1 MKAPQGHD
9 TQERFGPGGTIRFFR
24 GDGSGVPRKPLLAS
38 ELTTALQTACQES
51 ITSRRDNGLSY
62 DLELAVPFLKDM
74 GLADHVII
82 HEPRGKNLPRH
93 PERSIYAL
101 TNLIVRRLIINLDD
115 SLVGGTKADWEIM
128 RWGLKL
134 HFEHCR
140 FIPRTPNMATIS
152 YPWRG
157 SFRFYNNEFSFSGS
171 GARSWL
177 LAFPSMSDVTFNR
190 NDFQESDIQVVSD
203 RPRDDTSVQ
212 EVSWEGHSAYL
223 LKDELYYK
231 EMIRRTHR
239 LPQSVRLT
247 IPDSPYPGRHVGLGS
262 LGLVGNRGIR
272 RLLMRCSAMHYS
284 FRGQNHIQSLS
295 FNESQSDLEES
306 TVYFGARER
315 IDRNFRA
322 PFHHR
327 YLFLALREAAER
339 KGDAAL
345 VNTLA
350 AYVDRIEYFVT
361 KEHRVSPRDGV
372 KQWLE
377 YWQDRIRHSWRR
389 WSSDFYGSW
398 IRPLALGILGYVGL
412 NALAWIWIESFTV
425 TDWIGFSL
433 RRVDRIP
440 FYTAG
445 LSDLH
450 PLDYDDLTATSKNW
464 LRAIGLFQN
473 VWIGMWG
480 FAFGKAIRR

>member
-1 MKAPQGHD
+1 MKTPRGHD
-9 TQERFGPGGTIRFFR
+9 TEERFGPSGTIRFFR
-24 GDGSGVPRKPLLAS
+24 GRVGRTPRKPLLAS
-38 ELTTALQTACQES
+38 ELTTVLQTACQES
-51 ITSRRDNGLSY
+51 ITSRRDNGLSS
-62 DLELAVPFLKDM
+62 DLELAVPFLKEK

-82 HEPRGKNLPRH
+82 HQPRGEHLPRH

-101 TNLIVRRLIINLDD
+101 DNLIVRRLVVTLDQP
-115 SLVGGTKADWEIM
+115 LVGGTKADWELM
-128 RWGLKL
+128 DWSLKL

-140 FIPRTPNMATIS
+140 FIPRTPNMATVRF
-152 YPWRG
+152 PWCGR
-157 SFRFYNNEFSFSGS
+157 FRFHKNDFCFSGS

-177 LAFPSMSDVTFNR
+177 FVYSSMSDVTFNHNHFR
-190 NDFQESDIQVVSD
+190 ESNIQVVSS
-203 RPRDDTSVQ
+203 RPRDDHAVQ

-223 LKDELYYK
+223 LKDELFYK

-247 IPDSPYPGRHVGLGS
+247 IPDSPYSGRHVGLGS
-262 LGLVGNRGIR
+262 LGLVGNKGI
-272 RLLMRCSAMHYS
+272 LKVLMRCDALYYS
-284 FRGQNHIQSLS
+284 FRGQNRIDSLS
-295 FNESQSDLEES
+295 FKESESDLEGS
-306 TVYFGARER
+306 TVYFGPRER
-315 IDRNFRA
+315 IDPDFCA

-327 YLFLALREAAER
+327 YLFLALRESAEK
-339 KGDAAL
+339 KGDRAL
-345 VNTLA
+345 VSTLERH
-350 AYVDRIEYFVT
+350 VDRIEYFLT
-361 KEHRVSPRDGV
+361 KEYRVSLRDGV
-372 KQWLE
+372 KGWLE

-398 IRPLALGILGYVGL
+398 MRPLALGILGYVGL

-425 TDWIGFSL
+425 TDWIAFSL

-450 PLDYDDLTATSKNW
+450 PLGYDDLTATSKNW

-480 FAFGKAIRR
+480 VAFGKAVRR